1 MQLLQLHK
9 YLAISCCLDVLPL
22 PNPCSFCWFFSWGS
36 GQLDLYGAGVSLSA
50 IADTKRYAVAGHR
63 ARNAWRR
70 TLSVR
75 AALLCPA
82 LVRIYLMSLRRSGT
96 QTQDTLLSTLFES
109 WLFGGGRRTER
120 SSQDRTLNRG
130 RRAHGGRNCRR
141 RTERSMED
149 RALDTGIGAQLKT
162 ERFMQDSERSTIFS
176 VWICWTL
183 DALLCPLLVNDR
195 RSSLSKDAE
204 RKKTE
209 AATNQCSQTDAHLLF
224 SSLAW
229 CDKLNEYP
237 YTNKCSSVRSMEG

>member
-1 MQLLQLHK
+1 MQLLQLHE

-130 RRAHGGRNCRR
+130 RRAQR
-141 RTERSMED
+141 RTERSTQD
-149 RALDTGIGAQLKT
+149 WTLDGRQSAWHRNRRSTENGAIYARLGT
-162 ERFMQDSERSTIFS
+162 LNNLLCLNLLNAWRSSMSFVGERSTLFS
-176 VWICWTL
+176 VQRCWTKEDRSSHKPVL
-183 DALLCPLLVNDR
+183 TNR
-195 RSSLSKDAE
+195 RSPSFLVISLV
-204 RKKTE
+204 
-209 AATNQCSQTDAHLLF
+209 
-224 SSLAW
+224 W
-229 CDKLNEYP
+229 
-237 YTNKCSSVRSMEG
+237 